1 MRNVYHILINPKI
14 LNHEVPNLRQ
24 SVGWERRDNDYPA
37 LFKHCLFWAGLRD
50 KNGSLIAFGYIVGPG
65 IEHGYMEDIIVHR
78 NYQGEG
84 IGRAL
89 VQKLLKESQKRGI
102 SIVTVTFEEKN
113 MPFYMSCGFNPCHG
127 GVWRKK

>member
-1 MRNVYHILINPKI
+1 METVHHILINPEI

-24 SVGWERRDNDYPA
+24 AVGWERRDKDYPA

-50 KNGSLIAFGYIVGPG
+50 NNGNLIAFGYIVGPG
-65 IEHGYMEDIIVHR
+65 IEHGYMEDIIVHPSH
-78 NYQGEG
+78 QGEG
-84 IGRAL
+84 IGSTL
-89 VQKLLKESQKRGI
+89 VQSLLQESEKRGI

-113 MPFYMSCGFNPCHG
+113 MCFYKSCGFDLCNA